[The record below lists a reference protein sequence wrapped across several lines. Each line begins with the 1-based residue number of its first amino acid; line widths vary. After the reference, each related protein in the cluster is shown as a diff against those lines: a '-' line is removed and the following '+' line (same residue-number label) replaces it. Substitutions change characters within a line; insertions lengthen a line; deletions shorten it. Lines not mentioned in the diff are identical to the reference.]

1 MALKTAVYLSNV
13 TNLSDARYGSGM
25 GVKYLGFPMDGE
37 NAVGSYN
44 EIIDWVSGPENV
56 LEFSDSPLEEILAIA
71 KDHQAHHICVKYRD
85 MAIELSEKGHS
96 VIWDN
101 VQDED
106 LPDTLLT
113 AVIVHNIPVSENT
126 AVSYPV
132 LLARDITAEDLDNI
146 LGHPHISGITLY
158 GSDEIRPGYK
168 DYDEIADILEAL
180 EVD

>member
-13 TNLSDARYGSGM
+13 TNLSDARYGAGM

-37 NAVGSYN
+37 NAVENYH
-44 EIIDWVSGPENV
+44 EIIEWVSGPEKV
-56 LEFSDSPLEEILAIA
+56 LEFDNSSLDEIVSTANNQPA
-71 KDHQAHHICVKYRD
+71 EHICVKSRD
-85 MAIELSEKGHS
+85 LAMQLVKKRYS

-101 VQDED
+101 VKNEE
-106 LPDTLLT
+106 LVEGLFT

-126 AVSYPV
+126 GVTYPV
-132 LLARDITAEDLDNI
+132 LLARDITTKDLDNV
-146 LGHPHISGITLY
+146 LGHPHLSGITLY

-180 EVD
+180 ETD